1 VPDPKASPDDQPEGE
16 EALSED
22 ALDLESLKKRADLV
36 GLLALA
42 KAYRA
47 GSAPGGRD
55 MKKCLESYR
64 AAAELGSAEAEYAVA
79 LFYLSGGVVPQDLKE
94 GATRLRAAAEKGS
107 IPARVYLGNMYEL
120 GIHYKADP
128 EKADVWYRNA
138 ARAAKLDDAPGSEGH
153 AYGLA
158 ELGCVRYVLALVETG
173 AVEEEDKT
181 RLLARAKAHGYGL
194 RVRDDAEGERMTF
207 TDALAGAEAA
217 ADAASG
223 APAGGAP
230 APLEASSPIAP
241 PAPDAKNR
249 ERANTAP
256 STPGAKKKAE
266 STPEPKPKKK
276 SGPGAS
282 VGLAA
287 FGYALLFVLTGCGA
301 GYAASLGA
309 RELVAHGHLLPGLGA
324 RVHLVFPIVLGIV
337 GVLPAWLVY
346 KLSAV
351 VKAILVGGALAG
363 VGWIAWGTGQG
374 AFHGA
379 REVQAIAFGLAG
391 FLAALLVLGLLGGTK
406 RHAAARLSR

>member
-1 VPDPKASPDDQPEGE
+1 MPDPKASADDQPEGE
-16 EALSED
+16 EELSEN

-47 GSAPGGRD
+47 GTAPGGRD

-79 LFYLSGGVVPQDLKE
+79 LFYLSGGVVSQDLKE

-120 GIHYKADP
+120 GVHYKADP

-138 ARAAKLDDAPGSEGH
+138 ARAAKIDDSPGSEGH

-181 RLLARAKAHGYGL
+181 RLLGRAKAHGYGL
-194 RVRDDAEGERMTF
+194 RVRDDADGERLTF

-217 ADAASG
+217 ATAASN
-223 APAGGAP
+223 APPANP
-230 APLEASSPIAP
+230 APLEKSSPVNAP
-241 PAPDAKNR
+241 PPDAKGR

-256 STPGAKKKAE
+256 STPGAKKKADA
-266 STPEPKPKKK
+266 PEKPKPKK
-276 SGPGAS
+276 SGPGTAA
-282 VGLAA
+282 GIAA
-287 FGYALLFVLTGCGA
+287 FAYAVLFVLTGCGA

-309 RELVAHGHLLPGLGA
+309 RELIAHGHLLPGLGT
-324 RVHLVFPIVLGIV
+324 RVHLVFPIVLGLI

-351 VKAILVGGALAG
+351 VKAIVIGGALAG

-374 AFHGA
+374 AVHA
-379 REVQAIAFGLAG
+379 TREVQSIAFGLAG

-406 RHAAARLSR
+406 RHAVPRTS